1 MTLMT
6 ADAAAPLLP
15 RRRQLLF
22 GTAFAGFAAAMYVF
36 TVLGWYLE
44 ARAGNRAN
52 WLIENTIPLTQPNMQ
67 LTTLVMG
74 MFTVQWAA
82 WAIARNERGQT
93 YLAIGITV
101 FFAVAFLNQTTFLWQ
116 RVGLP
121 MASPEGPYFY
131 ALTGGHFALV
141 IAATLFLLLS
151 TFRAL
156 GGQYGA
162 QLPDGISAAAMFWH
176 IVTALYVVIWFAVY
190 IAK

>member
-1 MTLMT
+1 MSVMSATS
-6 ADAAAPLLP
+6 APPVLP

-22 GTAFAGFAAAMYVF
+22 GTAFAGVACSMYIF

-67 LTTLVMG
+67 LLTLAMG
-74 MFTVQWAA
+74 VITVQWAA

-93 YLAIGITV
+93 YLAVGVTLV
-101 FFAVAFLNQTTFLWQ
+101 LSVAFLNQTTFLWV
-116 RVGLP
+116 RTGLP

-141 IAATLFLLLS
+141 LAATLFLIFS

-162 QLPDGISAAAMFWH
+162 SLPDGISAAAMFWH
-176 IVTALYVVIWFAVY
+176 IVTALYVAV
-190 IAK
+190 